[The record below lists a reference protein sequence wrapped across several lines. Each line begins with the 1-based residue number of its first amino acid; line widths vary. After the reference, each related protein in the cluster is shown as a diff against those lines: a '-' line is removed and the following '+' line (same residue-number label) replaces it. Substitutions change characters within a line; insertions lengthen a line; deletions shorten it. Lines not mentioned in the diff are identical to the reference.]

1 MAKSRDFKEYD
12 DLGVRFIYPTNWTVQ
27 TETWDRGTYGVS
39 VDSPEGSFWSV
50 AIFPQDVDLDEA
62 AKEILSQLH
71 AEYDQLEEGEI
82 ERVVAD
88 CILDGYEINFFY
100 LDLTSTAQALKF
112 EDGERGYVI
121 FWQTCDRLAITGESL
136 SRVDVF
142 DVMTHTLICNL
153 TGQDV
158 DFWEDEEDEYEVE
171 LSEKEAKA
179 EEDREF
185 YRRKYEEARREI
197 QNRYWRY
204 GGTMTGANSGLGD
217 FIEDRSG
224 SGARR
229 GKNDRVETPRNVAQ
243 SDERVEDFLRDDDDD
258 DEIRE
263 NLVDDG
269 FERAGYEEE
278 EFDDDR
284 EYREYDDEESD
295 FDDQNDEDYDR
306 SENDEEE

>member
-1 MAKSRDFKEYD
+1 MTKSRDFKEYD

-27 TETWDRGTYGVS
+27 TETWDRGTYGIS

-50 AIFPQDVDLDEA
+50 AIFPQGVDLDEA
-62 AKEILSQLH
+62 AKNILSQLH
-71 AEYDQLEEGEI
+71 AEYDELEEGEI

-112 EDGERGYVI
+112 EDGERGYVV

-158 DFWEDEEDEYEVE
+158 DFWEGEEDENDSE
-171 LSEKEAKA
+171 LSEKESKA
-179 EEDREF
+179 EEDRAF

-197 QNRYWRY
+197 QRQYWRY
-204 GGTMTGANSGLGD
+204 GGTVTDANSGLGD

-224 SGARR
+224 SGSSR
-229 GKNDRVETPRNVAQ
+229 GKKDRFDAPRNVAQ

-258 DEIRE
+258 DIRE
-263 NLVDDG
+263 SLVDDG

-278 EFDDDR
+278 E
-284 EYREYDDEESD
+284 YDDEREFREFDDED
-295 FDDQNDEDYDR
+295 FDDPY
-306 SENDEEE
+306 DEEYERDENEAEE

>member
-1 MAKSRDFKEYD
+1 MTKSRDFKEYN

-50 AIFPQDVDLDEA
+50 AIFPQGVDLDEA
-62 AKEILSQLH
+62 AKGILSQLH
-71 AEYDQLEEGEI
+71 AEYDQLEESEI

-112 EDGERGYVI
+112 EDGKRGYVV
-121 FWQTCDRLAITGESL
+121 FWQTCDRLAITGENL

-142 DVMTHTLICNL
+142 DVMTHTLVCNL

-158 DFWEDEEDEYEVE
+158 DFWDGDEDENDSE

-204 GGTMTGANSGLGD
+204 GGTVTDANSGLGD

-224 SGARR
+224 SASGRR
-229 GKNDRVETPRNVAQ
+229 QNERFEPPRNVAQ
-243 SDERVEDFLRDDDDD
+243 SDERVEDFLRDEDDD

-263 NLVDDG
+263 SLVDEG
-269 FERAGYEEE
+269 FERAGREE
-278 EFDDDR
+278 
-284 EYREYDDEESD
+284 EYDDEREYSEYDDDDSD
-295 FDDQNDEDYDR
+295 FDDPYDEEYDR
-306 SENDEEE
+306 DESDVEE